1 METIDKCVI
10 GTTDSTISFPK
21 LSYMLNLDSEL
32 KFPIDVP
39 MIIIR
44 DDLAFSYSAS
54 IIAATHIL
62 AMHYGFETLKDSS
75 IFDQVS
81 DDMKHKV
88 ICSHVMVE
96 CAFNKNAKK
105 ALPDDDAVS
114 EIITRLPHDLL
125 EAYLSS
131 NVKRNYIWNNVYDD
145 ITIYYMM
152 LIKAF
157 ATYYKWE
164 RWEDK

>member
-21 LSYMLNLDSEL
+21 LTTMLNIDSDL
-32 KFPIDVP
+32 KFPVDVP
-39 MIIIR
+39 IIIIR
-44 DDLAFSYSAS
+44 DDPAYSYSAS

-96 CAFNKNAKK
+96 CAFKNGEKTI
-105 ALPDDDAVS
+105 PDYKTFK
-114 EIITRLPHDLL
+114 EIIGRLPEDLKQQFMNYDMNI
-125 EAYLSS
+125 EFIMNNMNRANISIHYL
-131 NVKRNYIWNNVYDD
+131 
-145 ITIYYMM
+145 M